1 MTTPS
6 AAAPASAAGATA
18 ASSGYVLVLN
28 SGSSS
33 IKFQLVNPDNE
44 ATDAPLVAGLVEQIG
59 EPSGAIKVTI
69 RRPAA
74 APAAASAPDPA
85 AASAAAGQGEA
96 IEIEEKL
103 EIPNHSVG
111 LERAFSIMSEHGV
124 GPTDVPLIA
133 VGHRVVHGGKVF
145 SEPQLIVD
153 QIEEMIEGLIPLAPL
168 HNPANL
174 DGIRVARQV
183 LPNIPH
189 VAVFD
194 TGFFHDM
201 PPAAALYAINNEVAS
216 KYDIRRYGFHGTSH
230 EFVSQQVPKLL
241 GKDPKHVHQI
251 TLHLGNGA
259 SAAAVRNGHAIDTSM
274 GLTPLAG
281 LVMGTRTGDIDPG
294 IIFHLV
300 REAGM
305 SIDEIDELLNRKS
318 GVKGLAGV
326 NDFRVLRELIEKEDS
341 DAWLAY
347 NIYIH
352 QLRRFIGSYMIAL
365 GRVDAITFTAGVGEN
380 DTEVR
385 QDCLYNLDMYGIK
398 IDRERNNVRSKQPR
412 EISTDDSAV
421 KVFVVPTNE
430 ELAIAQKSAVVAAQA
445 REAGLY

>member
-1 MTTPS
+1 M
-6 AAAPASAAGATA
+6 A
-18 ASSGYVLVLN
+18 YVLVLN

-33 IKFQLVNPDNE
+33 VKFQLVDPE
-44 ATDAPLVAGLVEQIG
+44 GTATDAPLVSGLVEQVG
-59 EPSGAIKVTI
+59 EPMGAVTVKT
-69 RRPAA
+69 
-74 APAAASAPDPA
+74 
-85 AASAAAGQGEA
+85 GGE
-96 IEIEEKL
+96 EYKEEL
-103 EIPNHSVG
+103 EIPTHSFG
-111 LERAFSIMSEHGV
+111 LERAFDIMHQYNV
-124 GPTDVPLIA
+124 GPMDVEIVA
-133 VGHRVVHGGKVF
+133 VGHRVVHGGRLF
-145 SEPQLIVD
+145 SDPQLITD
-153 QIEEMIEGLIPLAPL
+153 QIESMIEDLIPLAPL

-174 DGIRVARQV
+174 DGIRVARKM

-194 TGFFHDM
+194 TAFFNHM
-201 PPAAALYAINNEVAS
+201 PPAAALYAINNDVAS

-230 EFVSQQVPKLL
+230 EFVSQQVPRLL
-241 GKDPKHVHQI
+241 DKDPKRVNQI

-259 SAAAVRNGHAIDTSM
+259 SAAAIRHGRPIDTSM

-281 LVMGTRTGDIDPG
+281 LAMGTRSGDIDPG
-294 IIFHLV
+294 IIFHLS
-300 REAGM
+300 RQAGM
-305 SIDEIDELLNRKS
+305 SIDEIDNLLNKQS
-318 GVKGLAGV
+318 GVKGISGV
-326 NDFRVLRELIEKEDS
+326 NDFRVLRQRIEAEDQ

-385 QDCLYNLDMYGIK
+385 QDSLFNLGMYGIHFDK
-398 IDRERNNVRSKQPR
+398 QANLVRSKEPR
-412 EISTDDSAV
+412 MISEADSPV

-430 ELAIAQKSAVVAAQA
+430 ELAIAQKSAEIAAMA